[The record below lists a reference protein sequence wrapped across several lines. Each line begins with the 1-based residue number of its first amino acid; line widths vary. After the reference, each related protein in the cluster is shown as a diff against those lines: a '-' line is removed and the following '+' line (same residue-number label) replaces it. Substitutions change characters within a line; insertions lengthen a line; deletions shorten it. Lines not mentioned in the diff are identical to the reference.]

1 MSNQLLLG
9 ILNFRKA
16 TKFLP
21 GTCSFW
27 ACKIIK
33 WLHETIADHNYFEHY
48 FKVGP
53 SPSKFFC
60 LFAYI
65 IALQKKWKMLY
76 LKKYFILKALFVLK
90 IFEFLFW
97 LFGHVEKMAWLE
109 R

>member
-33 WLHETIADHNYFEHY
+33 RLHETIADCSYFERY

-53 SPSKFFC
+53 SLSKFFC

-65 IALQKKWKMLY
+65 IALQKNEKC
-76 LKKYFILKALFVLK
+76 
-90 IFEFLFW
+90 FLFH
-97 LFGHVEKMAWLE
+97 LKSSFRSQGI
-109 R
+109 

>member
-33 WLHETIADHNYFEHY
+33 RLHETIVDCSYFERY

-53 SPSKFFC
+53 SLSKLFVCLYNSPSK
-60 LFAYI
+60 
-65 IALQKKWKMLY
+65 KM
-76 LKKYFILKALFVLK
+76 KNAFYFILKALFVLK
-90 IFEFLFW
+90 VFEFLF
-97 LFGHVEKMAWLE
+97 
-109 R
+109 